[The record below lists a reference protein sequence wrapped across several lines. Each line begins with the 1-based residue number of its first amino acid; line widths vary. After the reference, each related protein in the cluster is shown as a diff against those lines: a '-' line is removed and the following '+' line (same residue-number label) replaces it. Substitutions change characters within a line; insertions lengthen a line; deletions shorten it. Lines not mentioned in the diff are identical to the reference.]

1 MRLHRVRKGVCVPE
15 QSRVDQPG
23 REPPGK
29 DGEGIAAVFQR
40 FARRLMAFARR
51 NLGRGVRRKVDEE
64 DIIQSVFATLA
75 EIQAK
80 KRPDLESSDELW
92 GLLARLTR
100 RKCVKYRRRFFAQ
113 RRDIRRESRPPHELD
128 ERHYEFQL
136 EQPLPDE
143 TVAAQDVIEYVTRG
157 LDEMQ
162 WGICLLRL
170 AGYSIQEIS
179 SKMEC
184 SERTVYRVLALVRER
199 LESEDTA
206 KALEE

>member
-1 MRLHRVRKGVCVPE
+1 MRKGVCVSE
-15 QSRVDQPG
+15 QSHTRQPD
-23 REPPGK
+23 RESPGK
-29 DGEGIAAVFQR
+29 GGEGIGGIFQR

-80 KRPDLESSDELW
+80 KQPDLESSDELW

-113 RRDIRRESRPPHELD
+113 RRDIRRESRPADELD
-128 ERHYEFQL
+128 ERHYEFEV

-157 LDEMQ
+157 LDETQ
-162 WGICLLRL
+162 RGICLLRL

-199 LESEDTA
+199 LESEDAA
-206 KALEE
+206 KTLEE